1 MSFYS
6 MKWKAIW
13 STPSEIEGL
22 LVQDTL
28 QAAGI
33 PAHMHNQKDSMY
45 VIIGEVK
52 VLVPLSME
60 EQARQILTI
69 QGFLQDKQ
77 FLN

>member
-1 MSFYS
+1 
-6 MKWKAIW
+6 MKWTTIW
-13 STPSEIEGL
+13 STSSEIEGII
-22 LVQDTL
+22 VQDTL

-45 VIIGEVK
+45 VIIGEVH

-60 EQARQILTI
+60 EQARQILTMK
-69 QGFLQDKQ
+69 GLLHDKQ